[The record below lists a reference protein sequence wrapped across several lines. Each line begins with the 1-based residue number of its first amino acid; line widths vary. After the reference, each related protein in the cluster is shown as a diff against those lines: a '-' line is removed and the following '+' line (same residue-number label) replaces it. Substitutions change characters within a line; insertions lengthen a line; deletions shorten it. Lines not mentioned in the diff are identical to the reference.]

1 MIAPLVIFAG
11 LLAVTLVHMLARR
24 EFHAAEGR
32 GRVAAPFGDAIAL
45 LMAWLAGAGLLVAC
59 LYRFGALTTAILAGG
74 LLLAGRLAP
83 AHALWER
90 AYPYKLHLSVLSVVL
105 AIAALLGVV
114 SMLEGA
120 MLDV

>member
-1 MIAPLVIFAG
+1 MPDQ
-11 LLAVTLVHMLARR
+11 LLFSIEVFLN
-24 EFHAAEGR
+24 G
-32 GRVAAPFGDAIAL
+32 
-45 LMAWLAGAGLLVAC
+45 LMAGVLYAMLV
-59 LYRFGALTTAILAGG
+59 RDGMALFPAAALAILAGG

-105 AIAALLGVV
+105 AIAALLGGVA
-114 SMLEGA
+114 MLEGA